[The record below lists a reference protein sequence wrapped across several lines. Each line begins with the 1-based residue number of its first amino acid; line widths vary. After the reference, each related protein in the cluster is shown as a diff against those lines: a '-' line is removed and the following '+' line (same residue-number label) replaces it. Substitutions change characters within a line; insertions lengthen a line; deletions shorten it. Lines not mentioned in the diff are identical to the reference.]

1 MYKNN
6 PSVHGHNR
14 RQFLKTSLLGA
25 AGGFLTAGGS
35 LSHASITD
43 CPKTPTPKFGLVTY
57 LWGRDWDLP
66 TLLKNC
72 ETTGVLG
79 VELRTTHA
87 HGVEPSLN
95 AKERQEVRKQFEDS
109 PVILLGPGSN
119 ERYDSPDPDQLAA
132 SIQATQD
139 FIKLS
144 ADVGGT
150 GVKVK
155 PDSFHPNVPREKT
168 LEQIGNSLKQLGS
181 FAADHGQE
189 IRVEV
194 HGQCSPPPYMA
205 KIMEIADHP
214 QVRIC
219 WNSNQQDLEGAGLE
233 SHFKMLRPWFGDTA
247 HVRELSEGTYPYRN
261 LMKMMVKSQ
270 YAGWVLLEARGNP
283 VNRVRALMEQRILFE
298 EMVKDAVLF

>member
-1 MYKNN
+1 MHKNYS
-6 PSVHGHNR
+6 SVHNR

-25 AGGFLTAGGS
+25 ATGLLGTGENFS
-35 LSHASITD
+35 LASTSG
-43 CPKTPTPKFGLVTY
+43 CPKPPTPKFGLVTY

-66 TLLKNC
+66 ALLKNC
-72 ETTGVLG
+72 EITGVLG

-95 AKERQEVRKQFEDS
+95 SSERQEVRKQFEDS
-109 PVILLGPGSN
+109 PAVLLGPGSN
-119 ERYDSPDPDQLAA
+119 ERFDSPDPDQLAA
-132 SIQATQD
+132 SIQATKD
-139 FIKLS
+139 FIQLS

-168 LEQIGNSLKQLGS
+168 LEQIGKTLHQLGRFS
-181 FAADHGQE
+181 ADLGQE

-233 SHFKMLRPWFGDTA
+233 THFKMLRPWFGDTA
-247 HVRELSEGTYPYRN
+247 HVRELNEGTYPYRN
-261 LMKMMVKSQ
+261 LINMMVKSQ
-270 YAGWVLLEARGNP
+270 YTGWVLLEARGNP
-283 VNRVRALMEQRILFE
+283 VNRLRALIEQRHLFE
-298 EMVKDAVLF
+298 EMVSDAVLF